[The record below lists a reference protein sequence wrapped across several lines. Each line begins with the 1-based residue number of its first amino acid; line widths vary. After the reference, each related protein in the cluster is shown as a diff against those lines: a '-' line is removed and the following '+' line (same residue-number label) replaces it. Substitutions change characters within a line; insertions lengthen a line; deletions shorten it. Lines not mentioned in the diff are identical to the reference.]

1 MKLSVLDQSP
11 IPAGVSSAQALQN
24 TIDLARYT
32 EALGYDRYWI
42 AEHHASASLAS
53 PAPEIM
59 MCRVAA
65 ETSTIR
71 IGSGAV
77 LLPHYS
83 SLKVVETFRVLHAL
97 YPGRIDLGIGR
108 APGGSRLEA
117 YALQRDRTQEAERE
131 DFGHQ
136 MVELLTF
143 FRREYPETHVF
154 SRIHVSP
161 DMPGFPQVW
170 LLGSSGWSADAA
182 AFLGLPY
189 GAAHFINPQST
200 RESIAHYKANF
211 KPSPEWP
218 EPRVLIATGAI
229 VADTPEE
236 AEFLHSSQRLR
247 RLLRDLGESGPI
259 PTPEDATKRLAEL
272 DVESAP
278 EHSEWPRMLVG
289 DAAGVKSQLDDMAEQ
304 LGVDEF
310 MLVTV
315 VHSHE
320 ARKHSY
326 DLLARAY
333 NLTSLPAA
341 TPATPSSAP

>member
-11 IPAGVSSAQALQN
+11 IPDGSTAADALYN

-42 AEHHASASLAS
+42 AEHHATASLAS

-59 MCRVAA
+59 IARVAA
-65 ETSTIR
+65 ETSAMR
-71 IGSGAV
+71 VGSGAV

-83 SLKVVETFRVLHAL
+83 ALKVVETFRVLHAL
-97 YPGRIDLGIGR
+97 YPNRIDLGIGR
-108 APGGSRLEA
+108 APGGTRLDA
-117 YALQRDRTQEAERE
+117 YALQRDRSQETIERE

-136 MVELLTF
+136 LVELLTF
-143 FRREYPETHVF
+143 FRNEYPSDHVF
-154 SRIHVSP
+154 SRIKVSP
-161 DMPGFPQVW
+161 DMPGFPEVW

-189 GAAHFINPQST
+189 GAAHFINPQTT
-200 RESIAHYKANF
+200 RAAIEHYRANY

-218 EPRVLIATGAI
+218 EPKVLIATGAI

-247 RLLRDLGESGPI
+247 RLLRDLGESGPV
-259 PTPEDATKRLAEL
+259 PTPEEASKRLAEL
-272 DVESAP
+272 NPPPTTDR
-278 EHSEWPRMLVG
+278 SEWPRMLVG
-289 DAAGVKSQLDDMAEQ
+289 DVNGVKAQMDEMAHELD
-304 LGVDEF
+304 VDEF

-315 VHSHE
+315 VHSHA
-320 ARKHSY
+320 ARKRSY
-326 DLLARAY
+326 ELLAEAY
-333 NLTSLPAA
+333 ELTGPAA
-341 TPATPSSAP
+341 TARA

>member
-11 IPAGVSSAQALQN
+11 IPAGFTGADALQN

-32 EALGYDRYWI
+32 ESLGFNRYWI
-42 AEHHASASLAS
+42 AEHHATASLAS

-59 MCRVAA
+59 IARVAA

-71 IGSGAV
+71 VGSGAV

-83 SLKVVETFRVLHAL
+83 ALKVVETFRVLHAL
-97 YPGRIDLGIGR
+97 YPGRIDLGLGR
-108 APGGSRLEA
+108 APGGSRLDA
-117 YALQRDRTQEAERE
+117 YALQRDRAQESIDRD

-136 MVELLTF
+136 LVELLTF
-143 FRREYPETHVF
+143 FRNDYPEDHVF
-154 SRIHVSP
+154 SRIRVSP
-161 DMPGFPQVW
+161 DMPGYPEVW

-189 GAAHFINPQST
+189 GAAHFINPQTT
-200 RESIAHYKANF
+200 RAAIEHYRENY

-218 EPRVLIATGAI
+218 EPRVLIAAGAI
-229 VADTPEE
+229 VADTAEE

-247 RLLRDLGESGPI
+247 RLLRDLGETGPV
-259 PTPEDATKRLAEL
+259 PAPEEATKRLAEL
-272 DVESAP
+272 DPPAVTDR
-278 EHSEWPRMLVG
+278 SEWPRMLVG
-289 DAAGVKSQLDDMAEQ
+289 DVAGVKAQLDEMSRELD
-304 LGVDEF
+304 VDEL

-320 ARKHSY
+320 ARKRSY
-326 DLLARAY
+326 ELLAKAYGLMAPETAAARA
-333 NLTSLPAA
+333 
-341 TPATPSSAP
+341 

>member
-11 IPAGVSSAQALQN
+11 IPAGFTGADALQN

-42 AEHHASASLAS
+42 AEHHATASLAS

-59 MCRVAA
+59 IARVAA

-71 IGSGAV
+71 VGSGAV

-83 SLKVVETFRVLHAL
+83 ALKVVETFRVLHAL
-97 YPGRIDLGIGR
+97 YPGRIDLGLGR
-108 APGGSRLEA
+108 APGGTRLDA
-117 YALQRDRTQEAERE
+117 YALQRERSQESLDKE

-136 MVELLTF
+136 LVELLTF
-143 FRREYPETHVF
+143 FRNEYPDDHMF
-154 SRIHVSP
+154 SRIKVSP
-161 DMPGFPQVW
+161 DMPGFPEVW

-189 GAAHFINPQST
+189 GAAHFINPQTT
-200 RESIAHYKANF
+200 RAAIAHYRENY

-218 EPRVLIATGAI
+218 EPKVLIAAGAI
-229 VADTPEE
+229 VADTAEE

-247 RLLRDLGESGPI
+247 RMLRDLGETGPV
-259 PTPEDATKRLAEL
+259 PTPEEATKRLAEL
-272 DVESAP
+272 DTPPVTER
-278 EHSEWPRMLVG
+278 SEWPRMLVG
-289 DAAGVKSQLDDMAEQ
+289 DVASVKAQLDEMSNE
-304 LGVDEF
+304 LGVDDV

-315 VHSHE
+315 VHGHE
-320 ARKHSY
+320 ARKRSY
-326 DLLARAY
+326 ELLSQAY
-333 NLTSLPAA
+333 GLTKNAEAA
-341 TPATPSSAP
+341 AKA

>member
-11 IPAGVSSAQALQN
+11 IPAGFTAADALHN

-32 EALGYDRYWI
+32 ESLGYDRYWI
-42 AEHHASASLAS
+42 AEHHATASLAS

-59 MCRVAA
+59 IARVAA

-71 IGSGAV
+71 VGSGAV

-83 SLKVVETFRVLHAL
+83 ALKVVEQFRVLHAL

-108 APGGSRLEA
+108 APGGTRLDA
-117 YALQRDRTQEAERE
+117 YALQRERSNETIDKE

-143 FRREYPETHVF
+143 FRNEYPEEHVF

-161 DMPGFPQVW
+161 DMPGFPEIW

-189 GAAHFINPQST
+189 GAAHFINPETT
-200 RESIAHYKANF
+200 RAAIDHYREHY

-218 EPRVLIATGAI
+218 DPKVVIAAGAI
-229 VADTPEE
+229 VAETAEE

-247 RLLRDLGESGPI
+247 RLLRDLGETGPV
-259 PTPEDATKRLAEL
+259 PSPEEATQRLVEL
-272 DVESAP
+272 DPPPSTDR
-278 EHSEWPRMLVG
+278 SEWPRMLVG
-289 DAAGVKSQLDDMAEQ
+289 DVGSVKAQLDEMSSE

-315 VHSHE
+315 VHNHE
-320 ARKHSY
+320 ARKRSY
-326 DLLARAY
+326 ELLAQAYGLTPRASTTAIIK
-333 NLTSLPAA
+333 L
-341 TPATPSSAP
+341 

>member
-11 IPAGVSSAQALQN
+11 IPAGSTAAQALQN
-24 TIDLARYT
+24 TIDLARFT
-32 EALGYDRYWI
+32 ETLGYERYWI
-42 AEHHASASLAS
+42 AEHHATASLAS

-59 MCRVAA
+59 IARVAA
-65 ETSTIR
+65 ETFR
-71 IGSGAV
+71 MRVGSGAV

-83 SLKVVETFRVLHAL
+83 ALKVVETFRVLHAL
-97 YPGRIDLGIGR
+97 YPDRIDLGLGR
-108 APGGSRLEA
+108 APGGTRLDA
-117 YALQRDRTQEAERE
+117 YALQRDRSQESIERE

-136 MVELLTF
+136 LVELLTF
-143 FRREYPETHVF
+143 FRNEYPADHVF
-154 SRIHVSP
+154 SRIRVSP

-189 GAAHFINPQST
+189 GAAHFINPQTT
-200 RESIAHYKANF
+200 RAAIEHYRANY

-218 EPRVLIATGAI
+218 EPKVLVATGAI
-229 VADTPEE
+229 VAETAEE

-247 RLLRDLGESGPI
+247 RLLRDLGESGPV

-272 DVESAP
+272 NPAP
-278 EHSEWPRMLVG
+278 TTDHSEWPRMLVG
-289 DAAGVKSQLDDMAEQ
+289 DVDGVKAQLDEMAHE
-304 LGVDEF
+304 LDVDEF

-320 ARKHSY
+320 ARKRSY
-326 DLLARAY
+326 ELLAQAY
-333 NLTSLPAA
+333 GLNTSPAA
-341 TPATPSSAP
+341 AAQA